1 MQHISLTRTVV
12 YTVTCGALLY
22 PVGALTGAVFMNQF
36 LPGQDTLGCA
46 CRITGSLVRLGGI
59 AAPCQRVSGRALLGN

>member
-1 MQHISLTRTVV
+1 MQHISPTRTVV

-36 LPGQDTLGCA
+36 LPGQDTLGCLSYHQA
-46 CRITGSLVRLGGI
+46 LVY
-59 AAPCQRVSGRALLGN
+59 ALEA